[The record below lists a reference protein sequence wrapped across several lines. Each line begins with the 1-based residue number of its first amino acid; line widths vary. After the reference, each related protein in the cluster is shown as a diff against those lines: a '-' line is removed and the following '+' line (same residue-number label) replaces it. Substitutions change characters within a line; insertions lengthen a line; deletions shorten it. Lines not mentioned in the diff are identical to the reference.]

1 MQGGHLG
8 QQGTSDV
15 ISMQTNL
22 VERITVR
29 VADIRELEAKL
40 RGTTRAQ
47 GSAPA
52 CDGSSNADV
61 GGGGEVNTDNEAGG
75 KPVSQPGCKDR
86 SRNKRGPAAKAT
98 CHPAIQ
104 EPVEREA
111 VSGPSAAKPA
121 VALRFVRERDML
133 SQGLSTGP
141 RNIFQLACG
150 EPELVKRL
158 GKKKAL

>member
-1 MQGGHLG
+1 IQRSYLLVQRPESGLLAGLWEFPGVVLAG
-8 QQGTSDV
+8 QEAEPTLSQRQQALDSYLDSLCHGSDGKV
-15 ISMQTNL
+15 TKASSDADAAPPWQTNL

-61 GGGGEVNTDNEAGG
+61 GGGGE
-75 KPVSQPGCKDR
+75 
-86 SRNKRGPAAKAT
+86 
-98 CHPAIQ
+98 
-104 EPVEREA
+104 
-111 VSGPSAAKPA
+111 
-121 VALRFVRERDML
+121 
-133 SQGLSTGP
+133 GLSTGP

-158 GKKKAL
+158 GRKKAQ